1 MYIPRRYEEKDR
13 EKVFRFIQENSF
25 AILVTVL
32 DGLPVA
38 THLPLL
44 LEKNEGG
51 EDVLVGHISKGNP
64 QKHSFSDNGDVLCIF
79 PGPHAYISPRWY
91 TEMNVPT
98 WNYISV
104 HVYGKLKIMEG
115 EVLKRALSRL
125 VDYFEQHFP
134 QPVKLEEIP
143 EKTFNDDFR
152 GIIGFEI
159 SVDKIEAATKLSQN
173 RNATSYQH
181 VIDELSKGDLSA
193 KQVANAMRDNSSHL
207 FPDKNND

>member
-13 EKVFRFIQENSF
+13 EKVFQFIRENSF
-25 AILVTVL
+25 AILVTVA
-32 DGLPVA
+32 DGMPIA

-44 LEKNEGG
+44 LETNEAG
-51 EDVLVGHISKGNP
+51 EDVLVGHISKGNE
-64 QKHSFSDNGDVLCIF
+64 QKHSFSKDAKVLCIF

-104 HVYGKLKIMEG
+104 HVYGKIKITEG
-115 EVLKRALSRL
+115 EVLKGALSRL
-125 VDYFEQHFP
+125 VEYFEQHLA
-134 QPVKLEEIP
+134 QPVKMEEIP

-159 SVDKIEAATKLSQN
+159 SVDEIQAATKLSQN
-173 RNATSYQH
+173 RDASSYHQ
-181 VIDELSKGDLSA
+181 VIGELNKGDFSA
-193 KQVANAMRDNSSHL
+193 QQVAGAMKQNADKL
-207 FPDKNND
+207 FPK

>member
-13 EKVFRFIQENSF
+13 EKVFRFIRENSF
-25 AILVTVL
+25 AILVTIS
-32 DGLPVA
+32 DGSPIA

-44 LEKNEGG
+44 LEKNEPG
-51 EDVLVGHISKGNP
+51 EDVLVGHISKGNE
-64 QKHSFSDNGDVLCIF
+64 QKNSFENDGKVLCIF

-104 HVYGKLKIMEG
+104 HVYGQIKIMEG
-115 EVLKRALSRL
+115 DVLKRALSRL

-134 QPVKLEEIP
+134 QPVKMEEIP

-159 SVDKIEAATKLSQN
+159 SVGEIQAVTKLSQN
-173 RNATSYQH
+173 RDATSYH
-181 VIDELSKGDLSA
+181 NVIDELNKGDFSA
-193 KQVANAMRDNSSHL
+193 QQVADAMKQHSDKL
-207 FPDKNND
+207 FPK

>member
-13 EKVFRFIQENSF
+13 TEVFRFIAENSF
-25 AILVTVL
+25 AILVSVH
-32 DGLPVA
+32 DGLPLA

-44 LEKNEGG
+44 LEKNKLG
-51 EDVLVGHISKGNP
+51 EDVLVGHISKGNS
-64 QKHSFSDNGDVLCIF
+64 QKFSLTDNSRVLCIF

-104 HVYGKLKIMEG
+104 HVYGRVKLMEG
-115 EVLKRALSRL
+115 EALKEALSRL
-125 VDYFEQHFP
+125 VNYFEQHLP
-134 QPVKLEEIP
+134 HPVKLEDIP

-159 SVDKIEAATKLSQN
+159 NIEEIQAATKLSQN
-173 RNATSYQH
+173 RDETSYH
-181 VIDELSKGDLSA
+181 NIIDALHTADPSSRQLAEAMEKKSHDLFKS
-193 KQVANAMRDNSSHL
+193 
-207 FPDKNND
+207 